1 MGGVGESCAAPVSC
15 SGVDGG
21 NSLQED
27 VQFKVLHRFYPV
39 YSLIKPLRACLY
51 GGEVT
56 SALRWGNPSLYV
68 IGSHFNLITFT

>member
-1 MGGVGESCAAPVSC
+1 MGESRAAPVSC

-27 VQFKVLHRFYPV
+27 DQFKVLNRFYPV

-56 SALRWGNPSLYV
+56 PALRWGNPSLYI

>member
-1 MGGVGESCAAPVSC
+1 MGESRAAPVSC

-27 VQFKVLHRFYPV
+27 VHFKVLHRFYPV

-51 GGEVT
+51 GGEKKMYLPVKGMY
-56 SALRWGNPSLYV
+56 LKLLCCR
-68 IGSHFNLITFT
+68 

>member
-1 MGGVGESCAAPVSC
+1 MGESRAAPVSC

-51 GGEVT
+51 GCEVT
-56 SALRWGNPSLYV
+56 RLSIRVLNR
-68 IGSHFNLITFT
+68 FLIRR

>member
-1 MGGVGESCAAPVSC
+1 MGESRAAPVSC

-27 VQFKVLHRFYPV
+27 VQFKVLNRFYPV
-39 YSLIKPLRACLY
+39 YSLIKQLRACLY

-56 SALRWGNPSLYV
+56 PVG
-68 IGSHFNLITFT
+68 

>member
-1 MGGVGESCAAPVSC
+1 MGESRATPVSC

-39 YSLIKPLRACLY
+39 YTLIKQLRTCLH
-51 GGEVT
+51 GGEV
-56 SALRWGNPSLYV
+56 APANRWGNPPFYI

>member
-1 MGGVGESCAAPVSC
+1 MGESRAAPVSC

-27 VQFKVLHRFYPV
+27 VQFKVLNRFYPV
-39 YSLIKPLRACLY
+39 YTLIKPLRTCLH
-51 GGEVT
+51 GGEV
-56 SALRWGNPSLYV
+56 ALAHRWGNPPFYI

>member
-1 MGGVGESCAAPVSC
+1 MGESRAAPVSC

-56 SALRWGNPSLYV
+56 SALRWGNPSLYI
-68 IGSHFNLITFT
+68 IGSHFKLITFT

>member
-1 MGGVGESCAAPVSC
+1 MGESRAAPVSC

-39 YSLIKPLRACLY
+39 YSLRACLY

-56 SALRWGNPSLYV
+56 PALRWGNPSLYV

>member
-1 MGGVGESCAAPVSC
+1 M
-15 SGVDGG
+15 DGG

-27 VQFKVLHRFYPV
+27 VQFKVLHRFYSV

-56 SALRWGNPSLYV
+56 PALRWGNPSLYI

>member
-1 MGGVGESCAAPVSC
+1 MGESRAAPASC

-27 VQFKVLHRFYPV
+27 VQFKVLNRFYPV

-56 SALRWGNPSLYV
+56 RWGNPSLYI

>member
-1 MGGVGESCAAPVSC
+1 MGESRAAPVSC

-39 YSLIKPLRACLY
+39 YSLIKQLRACLY

-56 SALRWGNPSLYV
+56 PALRWGNPSLYI

>member
-1 MGGVGESCAAPVSC
+1 MGESRAAPVSC

-56 SALRWGNPSLYV
+56 PALRRGNPSLYI

>member
-1 MGGVGESCAAPVSC
+1 MGESRAAPVSC

-39 YSLIKPLRACLY
+39 YTLIKSLRTCLH

-56 SALRWGNPSLYV
+56 PALR
-68 IGSHFNLITFT
+68 